1 MLDVLVV
8 VSSMNLLSV
17 SNSPEEA
24 CDVIISTLLSPI
36 RVEYVTH
43 MGLALASEGAYE
55 IIFSHWS
62 NHNNHIDLDAEV
74 FRTVVFTGLHAIFFQ
89 VYDILSINYAYT

>member
-1 MLDVLVV
+1 
-8 VSSMNLLSV
+8 MNLLSV

-43 MGLALASEGAYE
+43 MGLALASEGADE
-55 IIFSHWS
+55 IILSHWS
-62 NHNNHIDLDAEV
+62 NHNNQIDLDAGV
-74 FRTVVFTGLHAIFFQ
+74 FRTVARPIILAIFFQ
-89 VYDILSINYAYT
+89 LYDILSINYAYT